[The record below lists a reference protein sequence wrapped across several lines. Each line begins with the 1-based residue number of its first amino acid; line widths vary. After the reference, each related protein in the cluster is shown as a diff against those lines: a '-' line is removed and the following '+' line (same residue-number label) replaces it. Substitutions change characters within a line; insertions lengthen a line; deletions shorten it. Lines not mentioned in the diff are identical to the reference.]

1 MRSAEL
7 FALRW
12 DDINLRAVP
21 PTVFIH
27 ATVIRTST
35 GGVTVQDHPKS
46 EHGIR
51 RLTIPD
57 YLVARL
63 RERTDR
69 QRNSGD
75 ANPRNLMFPSSTG
88 TLCDPNNAA
97 RTWHKAAEAAG
108 YGWVT
113 LKTFRKANATLIART
128 PGAEAAAY
136 QAGPFKGL
144 HDHAPLR

>member
-1 MRSAEL
+1 M
-7 FALRW
+7 
-12 DDINLRAVP
+12 
-21 PTVFIH
+21 
-27 ATVIRTST
+27 
-35 GGVTVQDHPKS
+35 QDHPKS

-75 ANPRNLMFPSSTG
+75 ANPRNLIFPSSTG

-97 RTWHKAAEAAG
+97 RTWHKAAEAAS
-108 YGWVT
+108 YGSVT

-128 PGAEAAAY
+128 LGAEAAAAY
-136 QAGPFKGL
+136 QARHSKVSMTMRHYVEGYKDALDTRAALGAFSPEKPWNVPVRRPPAKHKG
-144 HDHAPLR
+144 